1 MATIGKKVI
10 GKPRFQRGP
19 ISYDVFATV
28 AAGQLVVAGTAGNA
42 GKVGPAGANAL
53 GVLGVATTPGMVAG
67 TSQSGTSIGGFPL
80 IDVNIPEGKVAIA
93 RRGEFYLAATG
104 TFVFGDFVKAGA
116 NGSVV
121 KWDPAVDQAITQVG
135 QCVDVDGATNGAVAL
150 IDVNIQG

>member
-19 ISYDVFATV
+19 NTYTIYAAVT
-28 AAGQLVVAGTAGNA
+28 AGQLVQAGTAGNV
-42 GKVGPAGANAL
+42 GKVGPAAANAACI
-53 GVLGVATTPGMVAG
+53 GVATTPGLPAG
-67 TSQSGTSIGGFPL
+67 TSNSGTSLGGFPM
-80 IDVNIPEGKVAIA
+80 IDVNMPEGQVAIA

-104 TFVFGDFVKAGA
+104 TFAFGDFVKAGA

-121 KWDPAVDQAITQVG
+121 KWDPAADQAIPQVG
-135 QCVDVDGATNGAVAL
+135 QCVDPDGATNGAAVL

>member
-10 GKPRFQRGP
+10 GKPRFARGP

-42 GKVGPAGANAL
+42 GKVGPAGAN
-53 GVLGVATTPGMVAG
+53 VIPLGVATTPGMVAG

-93 RRGEFYLAATG
+93 RRGMFYLAATG
-104 TFVFGDFVKAGA
+104 TIAFGDFVKCGA

-121 KWDPAVDQAITQVG
+121 KWDPTVDQNIAQAG
-135 QCVDVDGATNGAVAL
+135 QCVDVDGATNGAVVL
-150 IDVNIQG
+150 IDLSIQG